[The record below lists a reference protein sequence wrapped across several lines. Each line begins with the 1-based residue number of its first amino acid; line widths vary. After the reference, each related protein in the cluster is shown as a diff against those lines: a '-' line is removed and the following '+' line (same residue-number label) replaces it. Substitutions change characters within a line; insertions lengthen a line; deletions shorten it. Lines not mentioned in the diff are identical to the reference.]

1 MQHKKT
7 EYIQAIEAF
16 VDDYRDT
23 VGVIPSMAEIA
34 AGVGLS
40 PGTISKYIAYMRD
53 EGLISYDGGKRT
65 VTTKRGQDEA
75 SKYIRVPVLGRI
87 ACGMPKF
94 AEENIEEIVK
104 LPTSIF
110 GKGEFYFLTA
120 YGDSMINAG
129 IYNGTRLIIRKQPT
143 ADYNEIVVA
152 LIGDETTLKRFRPQ
166 PDGMIRLHPENE
178 RFDDIIVDAED
189 CVIQGVVE
197 TILTRP

>member
-94 AEENIEEIVK
+94 A
-104 LPTSIF
+104 
-110 GKGEFYFLTA
+110 
-120 YGDSMINAG
+120 
-129 IYNGTRLIIRKQPT
+129 
-143 ADYNEIVVA
+143 
-152 LIGDETTLKRFRPQ
+152 
-166 PDGMIRLHPENE
+166 
-178 RFDDIIVDAED
+178 
-189 CVIQGVVE
+189 
-197 TILTRP
+197 